1 VSAEIGELMAMATRV
16 DISGK
21 SCANGQHNIFVFQ
34 PIYFKFL
41 TQEGRISGP
50 SVFDKIAA
58 ISIFAKVG
66 VI

>member
-1 VSAEIGELMAMATRV
+1 MSAEIGELMAMATRV
-16 DISGK
+16 DISGN

-41 TQEGRISGP
+41 TQEGSISGP
-50 SVFDKIAA
+50 SVFDKITA